1 MTDVLGYE
9 RFAAHGGDWGA
20 IVTANLAHAHADVL
34 VGVHESFPGFVD
46 LDYAAI
52 RPDLFGPDE
61 EGSWDQLVAAAR
73 TTSAHMAVQTTDPQ
87 SLAYGLNDSPV
98 GLLAWTLERRRAWSD
113 CGGDVFAVFDRD
125 FLLTT
130 TSIYWFSRS
139 IGSSMRFYYENFATP
154 WVRRHDRQPAMT
166 APSAFALF
174 PRDVLPVPRR
184 LAERHANVVRW
195 TPMPRGGHFA
205 PSEQP
210 RLVVDDIR
218 ASFRE
223 LRT

>member
-1 MTDVLGYE
+1 
-9 RFAAHGGDWGA
+9 
-20 IVTANLAHAHADVL
+20 
-34 VGVHESFPGFVD
+34 
-46 LDYAAI
+46 
-52 RPDLFGPDE
+52 
-61 EGSWDQLVAAAR
+61 
-73 TTSAHMAVQTTDPQ
+73 MAVQTTDPQ
-87 SLAYGLNDSPV
+87 SLAYGLSDSPV

-113 CGGDVFAVFDRD
+113 CDGDVFSVFDRD

-139 IGSSMRFYYENFATP
+139 IGSSMRFYYENFAVP
-154 WVRRHDRQPAMT
+154 WVRRHERQPAMT
-166 APSAFALF
+166 APTSLALF

-184 LAERHANVVRW
+184 LAEQHANVVRW

-210 RLVVDDIR
+210 ELIIDDIR

-223 LRT
+223 LRHG